1 MIVPTISQTHCIIL
15 LLYLIVV
22 QFQITL
28 MHVNVGYKPC
38 LVKNLCA
45 HICMLSFEDIDAF

>member
-1 MIVPTISQTHCIIL
+1 M
-15 LLYLIVV
+15 

-38 LVKNLCA
+38 LVKNLMCTYMYVEFRRHQCILIHDFQLPTPFQA
-45 HICMLSFEDIDAF
+45 QNEQKE